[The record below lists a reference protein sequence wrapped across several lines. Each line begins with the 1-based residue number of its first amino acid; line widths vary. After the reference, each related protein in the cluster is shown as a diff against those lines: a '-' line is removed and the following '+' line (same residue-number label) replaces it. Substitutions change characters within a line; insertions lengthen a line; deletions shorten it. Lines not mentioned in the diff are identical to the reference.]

1 MVVFAGKVGA
11 PSLQIRCGIDE
22 LAASF
27 VESGAVG
34 YGGLEVDDLGG
45 KLDAAA
51 LRREPVALARR
62 CEDLLAEHEEHVAVL
77 YSYRSVS
84 KAIPYYAGEEEAR
97 VRSLIVATLGDALA
111 PVLDAM
117 RFADR
122 AVEFCVEAADRAL
135 DGGCGALDV
144 ETFAAAAD
152 AVFTLDLLKD
162 MKAFFPATLTQDIK
176 RLQQAMPDGWPAT
189 GEANAGPLSAS
200 DFEELTEALV
210 VHHDE
215 DSTIRSYQG
224 RLARRLREDL
234 AFAAPRADALVAAA
248 IDATLA
254 TLRRGGGARAE
265 GAAALS
271 RRLPFLLFLLDGPW
285 DGRDVD
291 AYADARVDQAALLA
305 ALRRRPVC
313 PLAGDM
319 SVAAHTV
326 LGLTPNYGKHK
337 QRLDLR
343 DEGVCRNAALEPTW
357 RAARDVVGLAVANLQ
372 SAGADDGDG
381 PDAPRAAFA
390 AARACLE
397 LLRDLRRA
405 VADEYYW
412 KLTHP
417 SISGLED
424 GSAHDKRT
432 VPFAAALLHNYSG
445 REKSVLVD
453 AICLAKSLAQTLA
466 DAAPGLANKCEAH
479 VRSVCGHL
487 GADELFPGRPT
498 RTKLRGWRVAKAE
511 ELVVASDEEEEEE
524 EPTSP
529 ASSASTRSFFARS
542 TRWTSSPSAA
552 PSAFFGAS
560 KAPPPAAPA
569 ADEYDEVHEVL
580 EWAGAVL
587 ALAKTARSSAD
598 FGFLW
603 YRELYLELSQ
613 QIQFPIELSLPW
625 ILAEHA
631 ARGGPGSDAVP
642 ADRLLAALPYALDVY
657 DDAANTALRDLRK
670 RHLYGEIEAEMNLAF
685 DQLVFLVGDACYAR
699 VKDRAALALLDSEY
713 ARRLPRK
720 RLAELEAA
728 ARPCQLLD
736 ARRQLRCLGRCV
748 DVARLV
754 AVRVDEKLADDV
766 EFVIKAL
773 EQLGCCAAPE
783 ALRATTVL
791 HAARRAWGAPLDA
804 FDEVLAAA
812 DGRAPRDGGGAAAPG
827 GRVLAALARSLAEDV
842 FPKWCYALA
851 TARFTRAPLDAVDD
865 RERGAPRPAPSK
877 AMLRYGAAAL
887 LAPAVRDAVNDAWRL
902 ERAFLGRGHWA
913 AARQL
918 AAPGGGGPLLARLLL
933 AYGAAAADGA
943 LDALLA
949 LLHDRG
955 NDATRAA
962 FQRCRELGNAVAF
975 ARDAEAAGLFGAAR
989 GGAVLPA
996 LLDAVTAA
1004 AEARPKPPRAGGGA
1018 WPSANGAPLGAP
1030 HDGAA
1035 RGVAAALAAFG
1046 ESGTPC
1052 AAARDPDDET
1062 LLDDAAIYGDGVFVA
1077 LAALAR
1083 SLRVDGAV
1091 AAVAALPARDRSAPP
1106 ADRDA
1111 AAGRLAKLAAALAW
1125 LPAR

>member
-1 MVVFAGKVGA
+1 MVVFEGKVGA

-97 VRSLIVATLGDALA
+97 AGLI
-111 PVLDAM
+111 
-117 RFADR
+117 
-122 AVEFCVEAADRAL
+122 AADRAL

-224 RLARRLREDL
+224 RRGGCGRTWPSPRPAPTPWSPPRSTRRWR
-234 AFAAPRADALVAAA
+234 RCGAAA
-248 IDATLA
+248 
-254 TLRRGGGARAE
+254 ARAE

-372 SAGADDGDG
+372 SAGADDDDG
-381 PDAPRAAFA
+381 PEAPRAAFA

-432 VPFAAALLHNYSG
+432 AELL
-445 REKSVLVD
+445 
-453 AICLAKSLAQTLA
+453 
-466 DAAPGLANKCEAH
+466 
-479 VRSVCGHL
+479 
-487 GADELFPGRPT
+487 
-498 RTKLRGWRVAKAE
+498 
-511 ELVVASDEEEEEE
+511 VASDEEEEEE
-524 EPTSP
+524 LTSP

-552 PSAFFGAS
+552 PSVFFGAS

-587 ALAKTARSSAD
+587 ALARTARSGAD

-657 DDAANTALRDLRK
+657 DDAAATALRDLRK

-699 VKDRAALALLDSEY
+699 VKDAARALLDSARLLENR
-713 ARRLPRK
+713 ARR
-720 RLAELEAA
+720 
-728 ARPCQLLD
+728 
-736 ARRQLRCLGRCV
+736 RR
-748 DVARLV
+748 VARLLV
-754 AVRVDEKLADDV
+754 
-766 EFVIKAL
+766 
-773 EQLGCCAAPE
+773 
-783 ALRATTVL
+783 
-791 HAARRAWGAPLDA
+791 
-804 FDEVLAAA
+804 
-812 DGRAPRDGGGAAAPG
+812 
-827 GRVLAALARSLAEDV
+827 
-842 FPKWCYALA
+842 
-851 TARFTRAPLDAVDD
+851 
-865 RERGAPRPAPSK
+865 
-877 AMLRYGAAAL
+877 
-887 LAPAVRDAVNDAWRL
+887 
-902 ERAFLGRGHWA
+902 
-913 AARQL
+913 
-918 AAPGGGGPLLARLLL
+918 

-975 ARDAEAAGLFGAAR
+975 AATPKPLVCSARRAAAR
-989 GGAVLPA
+989 SSRRSSTPWRRRPRPGRSRPA
-996 LLDAVTAA
+996 PAA
-1004 AEARPKPPRAGGGA
+1004 APGPPRTAS
-1018 WPSANGAPLGAP
+1018 PSARRT
-1030 HDGAA
+1030 A
-1035 RGVAAALAAFG
+1035 RGVAALAAFG
-1046 ESGTPC
+1046 AAGTPC

-1077 LAALAR
+1077 LAALAGAPR
-1083 SLRVDGAV
+1083 HGAV
-1091 AAVAALPARDRSAPP
+1091 TAVAALPRATGPRRRRTATPPRAPREARRGPRVAARGSQALAFKSATSALTSAIVLSFRTASVSTMRWSTSSESLRARRSARPSSPREPIFVLVAAPAAVTTAPTPP
-1106 ADRDA
+1106 FCV
-1111 AAGRLAKLAAALAW
+1111 KKTVE
-1125 LPAR
+1125 

>member
-1 MVVFAGKVGA
+1 
-11 PSLQIRCGIDE
+11 
-22 LAASF
+22 
-27 VESGAVG
+27 
-34 YGGLEVDDLGG
+34 
-45 KLDAAA
+45 
-51 LRREPVALARR
+51 
-62 CEDLLAEHEEHVAVL
+62 
-77 YSYRSVS
+77 
-84 KAIPYYAGEEEAR
+84 
-97 VRSLIVATLGDALA
+97 
-111 PVLDAM
+111 M

-319 SVAAHTV
+319 SVAAHRS
-326 LGLTPNYGKHK
+326 GSHPNYGKHK

-372 SAGADDGDG
+372 SAGADDDDG
-381 PDAPRAAFA
+381 PEAPRAAFA

-466 DAAPGLANKCEAH
+466 DAAPGLATKCEAH
-479 VRSVCGHL
+479 
-487 GADELFPGRPT
+487 
-498 RTKLRGWRVAKAE
+498 AE
-511 ELVVASDEEEEEE
+511 ELLVASDEEEEE

-552 PSAFFGAS
+552 PSVFFGAS

-642 ADRLLAALPYALDVY
+642 ADRLLAA
-657 DDAANTALRDLRK
+657 ALR
-670 RHLYGEIEAEMNLAF
+670 
-685 DQLVFLVGDACYAR
+685 
-699 VKDRAALALLDSEY
+699 
-713 ARRLPRK
+713 
-720 RLAELEAA
+720 LEAA

-754 AVRVDEKLADDV
+754 AVRVDDKLADDV
-766 EFVIKAL
+766 EFAIKTL

-791 HAARRAWGAPLDA
+791 HAARRAWGAPSTPSTRCSRRRR
-804 FDEVLAAA
+804 
-812 DGRAPRDGGGAAAPG
+812 RAPRGGGAAPG

-842 FPKWCYALA
+842 FQVVLRPRDGALHA
-851 TARFTRAPLDAVDD
+851 GAPGD
-865 RERGAPRPAPSK
+865 RRRPRGRGAPAPSK
-877 AMLRYGAAAL
+877 ATLRYGAAAL
-887 LAPAVRDAVNDAWRL
+887 LAPAARDAVNDAWKL

-913 AARQL
+913 RRQL
-918 AAPGGGGPLLARLLL
+918 LAP
-933 AYGAAAADGA
+933 
-943 LDALLA
+943 
-949 LLHDRG
+949 
-955 NDATRAA
+955 
-962 FQRCRELGNAVAF
+962 
-975 ARDAEAAGLFGAAR
+975 AAGAR
-989 GGAVLPA
+989 
-996 LLDAVTAA
+996 
-1004 AEARPKPPRAGGGA
+1004 R
-1018 WPSANGAPLGAP
+1018 
-1030 HDGAA
+1030 
-1035 RGVAAALAAFG
+1035 
-1046 ESGTPC
+1046 
-1052 AAARDPDDET
+1052 AAAR
-1062 LLDDAAIYGDGVFVA
+1062 
-1077 LAALAR
+1077 R
-1083 SLRVDGAV
+1083 LR
-1091 AAVAALPARDRSAPP
+1091 R
-1106 ADRDA
+1106 
-1111 AAGRLAKLAAALAW
+1111 GRG
-1125 LPAR
+1125 

>member
-11 PSLQIRCGIDE
+11 PSLHIRCGIDE

-97 VRSLIVATLGDALA
+97 VRGLIVATLGDALA

-210 VHHDE
+210 VHHGE

-224 RLARRLREDL
+224 RRARGLREDL

-254 TLRRGGGARAE
+254 TLRRGGGAPRAP
-265 GAAALS
+265 AARARGGCRS
-271 RRLPFLLFLLDGPW
+271 SSSSSTGP
-285 DGRDVD
+285 GT
-291 AYADARVDQAALLA
+291 AATSTPTPTPA
-305 ALRRRPVC
+305 WTRRRSSPRSGGGPSALWRATC
-313 PLAGDM
+313 PSPRDTA
-319 SVAAHTV
+319 

-372 SAGADDGDG
+372 SAGADDDDG
-381 PDAPRAAFA
+381 PQRPAPAFA

-405 VADEYYW
+405 AADEYYW

-432 VPFAAALLHNYSG
+432 VPFAAALL
-445 REKSVLVD
+445 
-453 AICLAKSLAQTLA
+453 LAQQ
-466 DAAPGLANKCEAH
+466 
-479 VRSVCGHL
+479 R
-487 GADELFPGRPT
+487 
-498 RTKLRGWRVAKAE
+498 
-511 ELVVASDEEEEEE
+511 
-524 EPTSP
+524 
-529 ASSASTRSFFARS
+529 
-542 TRWTSSPSAA
+542 
-552 PSAFFGAS
+552 
-560 KAPPPAAPA
+560 
-569 ADEYDEVHEVL
+569 
-580 EWAGAVL
+580 
-587 ALAKTARSSAD
+587 
-598 FGFLW
+598 
-603 YRELYLELSQ
+603 RE
-613 QIQFPIELSLPW
+613 IQFPIERSLPW

-642 ADRLLAALPYALDVY
+642 ADRLLAALPYALDVLRRRGG
-657 DDAANTALRDLRK
+657 DRARDLRK

-699 VKDRAALALLDSEY
+699 VKDRAARAAGFNRARAAPSKTSRGARGGGEALP
-713 ARRLPRK
+713 A
-720 RLAELEAA
+720 
-728 ARPCQLLD
+728 LD

-754 AVRVDEKLADDV
+754 AVASTTKSWPTTPK
-766 EFVIKAL
+766 FVIKAL

-804 FDEVLAAA
+804 FDEVLKAAA
-812 DGRAPRDGGGAAAPG
+812 GRAPRAAG
-827 GRVLAALARSLAEDV
+827 GRARAGRPSWRPWPGRS
-842 FPKWCYALA
+842 PKTCD
-851 TARFTRAPLDAVDD
+851 ARH
-865 RERGAPRPAPSK
+865 
-877 AMLRYGAAAL
+877 GAAAL
-887 LAPAVRDAVNDAWRL
+887 LAPAVRDAVNDAWKL

-913 AARQL
+913 AAR
-918 AAPGGGGPLLARLLL
+918 
-933 AYGAAAADGA
+933 
-943 LDALLA
+943 
-949 LLHDRG
+949 
-955 NDATRAA
+955 
-962 FQRCRELGNAVAF
+962 
-975 ARDAEAAGLFGAAR
+975 
-989 GGAVLPA
+989 
-996 LLDAVTAA
+996 
-1004 AEARPKPPRAGGGA
+1004 
-1018 WPSANGAPLGAP
+1018 S
-1030 HDGAA
+1030 
-1035 RGVAAALAAFG
+1035 
-1046 ESGTPC
+1046 
-1052 AAARDPDDET
+1052 
-1062 LLDDAAIYGDGVFVA
+1062 
-1077 LAALAR
+1077 
-1083 SLRVDGAV
+1083 
-1091 AAVAALPARDRSAPP
+1091 
-1106 ADRDA
+1106 
-1111 AAGRLAKLAAALAW
+1111 
-1125 LPAR
+1125 